1 MARTNTRAS
10 VAHRNRN
17 HKPTFNPFTPMRK
30 LFLKAD
36 RTQAPPQRV
45 RKRRSNYSIVPTP
58 SSSHHPKHHHAP
70 PTTRIALQNEDPEMD
85 AVVITALDSVPFCC
99 HEELVG
105 MTRDELVEAAEK
117 MNEKLPGVL
126 CVDVGKGV
134 TGRGIRNAIEVLVG
148 IRIREGRR
156 EGLGEEEEE
165 DGEGED
171 GEGDEGLLG
180 ASPLGQRGTG
190 RRTSVFGSPC
200 VTPRLE
206 RLVEEEEDG
215 ETQGGEMTPI
225 RSRYGQRKLS
235 LQLQESPTLRRRA
248 TSTSHARKSTPLR
261 AGSGYRSSS
270 LSIAHS
276 PF

>member
-1 MARTNTRAS
+1 MARTSTRAS
-10 VAHRNRN
+10 AAHRN

-36 RTQAPPQRV
+36 RTQAPQRV
-45 RKRRSNYSIVPTP
+45 RKRRSNYSGSNDRIVPTP
-58 SSSHHPKHHHAP
+58 PSSSPHHHKHAP
-70 PTTRIALQNEDPEMD
+70 PTTRIALQNEDPEID

-126 CVDVGKGV
+126 CVDVGRGV

-148 IRIREGRR
+148 IREGEV
-156 EGLGEEEEE
+156 EGEGEEEEE
-165 DGEGED
+165 EEEGEGDGED
-171 GEGDEGLLG
+171 GLLQLNP
-180 ASPLGQRGTG
+180 SPLGQRG
-190 RRTSVFGSPC
+190 RRTSVYGSPC

-206 RLVEEEEDG
+206 KLVEEEEG
-215 ETQGGEMTPI
+215 EGEEGEMTPI
-225 RSRYGQRKLS
+225 RNRYGQLV
-235 LQLQESPTLRRRA
+235 QESPTLRRRA
-248 TSTSHARKSTPLR
+248 TSTSHARKSTPR
-261 AGSGYRSSS
+261 SGYRSSS